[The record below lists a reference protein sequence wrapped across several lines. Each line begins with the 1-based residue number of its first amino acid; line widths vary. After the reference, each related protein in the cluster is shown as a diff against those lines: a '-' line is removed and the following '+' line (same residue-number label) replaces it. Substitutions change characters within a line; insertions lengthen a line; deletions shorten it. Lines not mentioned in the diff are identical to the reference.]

1 MTRIGLIVDAGST
14 PAVSTIKGENKMI
27 KFLSSKHVSLGCAA
41 INVVIAAVSVGDGS
55 WGWAAISAALAVFC
69 YNNYLTA
76 K

>member
-1 MTRIGLIVDAGST
+1 
-14 PAVSTIKGENKMI
+14 MI

-55 WGWAAISAALAVFC
+55 WGWAAISGALAVFC